1 MKSSF
6 ASCNTLVLVWARH
19 KKTNKYWTKAEAML
33 KNGLNCLSQNYFRNY
48 YWLIGSILKKKPLNQ
63 VLVPSDNLLGVC
75 IFYSWTPVFKLK
87 VHESHH
93 RVFTAKVNTVKIFF
107 TKAISSST
115 QRFEIKEN

>member
-1 MKSSF
+1 
-6 ASCNTLVLVWARH
+6 
-19 KKTNKYWTKAEAML
+19 ML